1 MAIPRIIKTLEEV
14 AEPLRDLYKEQSDG
28 TFSLDVQ
35 GEDPKLSEF
44 RNNNRA
50 LHNQMKELEKAME
63 PFKGLDPKFIEH
75 ARQAAEAAKTAEEK
89 ELLQKGD
96 FQEIIRRRT
105 AGIVED
111 SAKRVAEIQKGA
123 QADREAA
130 AQLRAR
136 LGQLTID
143 QDIQKAISAAGVKP
157 LPGALPDILART
169 HRTFRINDEGG
180 VEPVD
185 EKGEARY
192 GSDGNPITMK
202 EYVEKDLV
210 ASAPHLFEGGGGGG
224 GSGGKGQPPRG
235 RIIDSTDALEFGKNL
250 EDIASGK
257 AKVK

>member
-1 MAIPRIIKTLEEV
+1 M
-14 AEPLRDLYKEQSDG
+14 G
-28 TFSLDVQ
+28 
-35 GEDPKLSEF
+35 
-44 RNNNRA
+44 N
-50 LHNQMKELEKAME
+50 
-63 PFKGLDPKFIEH
+63 
-75 ARQAAEAAKTAEEK
+75 
-89 ELLQKGD
+89 
-96 FQEIIRRRT
+96 
-105 AGIVED
+105 AG
-111 SAKRVAEIQKGA
+111 R
-123 QADREAA
+123 
-130 AQLRAR
+130 
-136 LGQLTID
+136 
-143 QDIQKAISAAGVKP
+143 
-157 LPGALPDILART
+157 
-169 HRTFRINDEGG
+169 EGG